1 MTKLTFQFK
10 NYLSKYRL
18 GLFVLAEVHARKFC
32 ESTAWHP
39 WKQAISPHFVAFAQ
53 TVFSRWSILHPCSHS
68 VFLASSCLSFRAHPT
83 WHLFLK
89 AFPDLIPILYFLYTE
104 KFPLELQNNLCS
116 PWSQPLAPSVT
127 IAPPH
132 ILPAT
137 SPLWAETVLFILYR
151 PYLALGLTDSRY
163 SVNGFQCLIE
173 PTVLL
178 KQ

>member
-1 MTKLTFQFK
+1 MKRVGGEQGCIVIITIWWLLYDLLMLKFLGSFPSVSVNIFQIMFALTFA
-10 NYLSKYRL
+10 L
-18 GLFVLAEVHARKFC
+18 GPPALHYAFW
-32 ESTAWHP
+32 SYPIHP
-39 WKQAISPHFVAFAQ
+39 GLGEI
-53 TVFSRWSILHPCSHS
+53 
-68 VFLASSCLSFRAHPT
+68 FLQEAGI
-83 WHLFLK
+83 
-89 AFPDLIPILYFLYTE
+89 DLIPILYFLFFSFYTE

-137 SPLWAETVLFILYR
+137 SPLWAETILFIQYR